1 MSFHLD
7 ICVTTNLLQQRPTAS
22 IHSYMNNISC
32 LSFWVHAWYQFVI
45 SLLQIWY
52 SNHFFVVFVS
62 RPCFIQN
69 VISFRDTCVTTQ
81 LLQQRPTASVT
92 FICESHIHVYVCL
105 SECMLYTHW
114 LYHSS
119 MIDAHSCHL
128 YIFMFIYLPIDLR
141 PCFTTTIL
149 KGRCAPLPDAV
160 IKTPRS

>member
-1 MSFHLD
+1 MPTPFVALLLNNMSFHLN
-7 ICVTTNLLQQRPTAS
+7 ICVTTNLLQQRPTDS
-22 IHSYMNNISC
+22 I
-32 LSFWVHAWYQFVI
+32 WVHALYQFVI

-81 LLQQRPTASVT
+81 LLQQRQTASVT

-119 MIDAHSCHL
+119 MFDAHSCHL
-128 YIFMFIYLPIDLR
+128 YIFMFIYLPIVLR
-141 PCFTTTIL
+141 PCFTTTTL
-149 KGRCAPLPDAV
+149 KVRYAPLPDAV
-160 IKTPRS
+160 AKTPRL